1 MPRNV
6 AAPPLEESPA
16 FGLWPQILY
25 ICASV
30 DPKLPF
36 LVMPM
41 GNINVPIGPPELN
54 SVLVQEFVILDCE
67 VKSPLPLICCGSVVQ
82 QIMSRNKSCCR
93 ACHPAGPQQVEAV
106 EFGLR

>member
-36 LVMPM
+36 LAMPM
-41 GNINVPIGPPELN
+41 GNINVATEPPELN

-67 VKSPLPLICCGSVVQ
+67 VKSPLSLICCGSVVQ
-82 QIMSRNKSCCR
+82 QIM
-93 ACHPAGPQQVEAV
+93 
-106 EFGLR
+106 L